1 MAFTAKFKPV
11 SNQGDWSTWV
21 HMFDRATGE
30 DLDLSALAFQLA
42 AVELSCGAALTGSS
56 STGELTVPSLGYLQ
70 IFFPVGRMQAMP
82 PGSYR
87 VGLTMANGV
96 YTRQLILGLLPIVAG
111 IVGLSSFS
119 PQGDY
124 S

>member
-56 STGELTVPSLGYLQ
+56 STGELSVPSLGYLQ
-70 IFFPVGRMQAMP
+70 IFFPVTRMQAMP